1 MWFAYIDESK
11 EPGRFYAYTAL
22 VTTGDRWAATFE
34 KIKAF
39 RAELRRDHGI
49 YLAYELHAWKFG
61 PGRGQPADRA
71 IRKDERAEIF
81 RKVLRFVATCNS
93 FTIVGS
99 VSRNQE
105 WALQCMVQRIQNTAQ
120 NRGENALLFFDD
132 GEAVATTKMMR
143 RMRYHNHISSN
154 RGEWADTGRKTKNL
168 PLKNILEDPIFKESA
183 QSYFIQLVDFCAY
196 ALLRQE
202 RPIASRNE
210 YGIDQCYEIL
220 RPISRRFISPSDPR
234 GLGII
239 RDKA

>member
-22 VTTGDRWAATFE
+22 VTTGDQWASTFE

-49 YLAYELHAWKFG
+49 YLAYELHAWKFV
-61 PGRGQPADRA
+61 PGRGRPANRA
-71 IRKDERAEIF
+71 IRKDERAEVF
-81 RKVLRFVATCNS
+81 KKVLNFVATCQS

-105 WALQCMVQRIQNTAQ
+105 YALQRMVQRIQNTAKA
-120 NRGENALLFFDD
+120 RGKNVLLFFDD
-132 GEAVATTKMMR
+132 GEAIATTRMMR
-143 RMRYHNHISSN
+143 KMRHHNPISSN
-154 RGEWADTGRKTKNL
+154 RGTWQDTGKVTKNL
-168 PLKNILEDPIFKESA
+168 PLTNILEDPIFKDSA

-202 RPIASRNE
+202 RPLASRNV
-210 YGIDQCYEIL
+210 YGIDTCYEIL
-220 RPISRRFISPSDPR
+220 RPVSRSFTNHSDHR
-234 GLGII
+234 RMGII
-239 RDKA
+239 RDKV